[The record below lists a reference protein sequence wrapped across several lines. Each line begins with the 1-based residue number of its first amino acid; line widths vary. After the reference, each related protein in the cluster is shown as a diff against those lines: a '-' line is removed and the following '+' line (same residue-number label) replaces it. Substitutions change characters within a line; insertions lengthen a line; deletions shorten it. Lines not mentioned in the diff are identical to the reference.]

1 EIALNGRSV
10 VDVILQEDVRSLE
23 EVVVVGYGEQ
33 KKINLT
39 GAIDVISGQDLS
51 SRPAA
56 QVGQLLQGQAPSM
69 LITMNMRG
77 NEPGVSQI
85 FQIRGVG
92 TISGNSSPLVLV
104 DGVEMDINLVDPTS
118 IESISVLKD
127 AASSAIYGARA
138 ATGVILIQTKTGKD
152 RPMRVSYG
160 NITSINNPIYVPDMV
175 DSYTYATVFNQARAN
190 AGLSPTFGP
199 EQVERIKGYME
210 GTYPYPYNPDQPP
223 NSIWQGRWMGNA
235 NVDWGQEYFTSSV
248 SQKHNINVEGGN
260 ENTQYY
266 ASLGLLDQPG
276 VVRWG

>member
-1 EIALNGRSV
+1 DPIRVTGTVRGEDGMPIPGATVSVIGTNIGTATNLEGQYALTVEEGAILAFSFIGYSTQEIALNGRSV

-77 NEPGVSQI
+77 NEPGVSQN

-104 DGVEMDINLVDPTS
+104 DGVEMDINLVDPAS
-118 IESISVLKD
+118 IESVSVLKD
-127 AASSAIYGARA
+127 AASSAIYG
-138 ATGVILIQTKTGKD
+138 
-152 RPMRVSYG
+152 
-160 NITSINNPIYVPDMV
+160 
-175 DSYTYATVFNQARAN
+175 
-190 AGLSPTFGP
+190 
-199 EQVERIKGYME
+199 
-210 GTYPYPYNPDQPP
+210 
-223 NSIWQGRWMGNA
+223 
-235 NVDWGQEYFTSSV
+235 
-248 SQKHNINVEGGN
+248 
-260 ENTQYY
+260 
-266 ASLGLLDQPG
+266 
-276 VVRWG
+276 